1 MRILIAGATGAI
13 GRPLVRSLKQNGHA
27 TFALVRSS
35 ESSRAVA
42 AMGAEPLIADALD
55 VVSVKAAVARV
66 RPDAII
72 NELTSLPRHYT
83 AEEMKAAAERD
94 HKVRSEGNANLL
106 VALRNAGVRRYLLQ
120 SSGFWYAPGV
130 GLADER
136 EPFAFDGSIAVAAGA
151 RRYAELEAAASGTP
165 GIEVVS
171 LRYGFF
177 YGPGTWYSR
186 GGDMGEQVRQQ
197 QVPVIGDGEGVWS
210 FVHIDDAAAATA
222 AALECA
228 PGAYNVVDTDP
239 APQSLWLPAFALAVG
254 APAPPRMTEEEAL
267 RAFGPDTV
275 YYATRLRGASNE
287 KARLELNFQSRPLEW
302 LSPTQPNRK

>member
-13 GRPLVRSLKQNGHA
+13 GR
-27 TFALVRSS
+27 ALVRCLKENRHSVFALARS
-35 ESSRAVA
+35 PESSRAVTEL
-42 AMGAEPLIADALD
+42 GVEPVIADALD
-55 VVSVKAAVARV
+55 AASVKAAVARL

-94 HKVRSEGNANLL
+94 RKVRSEGNANLL
-106 VALRNAGVRRYLLQ
+106 MALRNAGVRRYLLQ

-136 EPFAFDGSIAVAAGA
+136 EPFAFDASAAVAAGA
-151 RRYAELEAAASGTP
+151 RRYAELEAAASDRP
-165 GIEVVS
+165 GVEFVS

-177 YGPGTWYSR
+177 YGPGTWYNR
-186 GGDMGEQVRQQ
+186 EDDMGEQVRQQ
-197 QVPVIGDGEGVWS
+197 QVPVIGDGQGVWS

-228 PGAYNVVDTDP
+228 PGAYNVVDSDP
-239 APQSLWLPAFALAVG
+239 SAQSVWLPAFALAVG
-254 APAPPRMTEEEAL
+254 APAPPRIAEEDAL
-267 RAFGPDTV
+267 RTLGPDEV

-287 KARLELNFQSRPLEW
+287 KASRELNFHPRPLEW
-302 LSPTQPNRK
+302 LSATRPSRN